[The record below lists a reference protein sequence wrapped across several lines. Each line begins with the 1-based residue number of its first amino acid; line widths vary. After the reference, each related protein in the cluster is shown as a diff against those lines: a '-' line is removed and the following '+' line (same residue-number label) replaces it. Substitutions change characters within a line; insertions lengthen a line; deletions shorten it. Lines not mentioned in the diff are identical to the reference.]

1 MQSARDRARSAPD
14 DGSNEWD
21 LSEEVE
27 DPRERGH
34 ANPPEASVDSSSID
48 TTTHADL
55 DSPAVASTMTNDVP
69 EAMADGTD
77 SSVLTV
83 LGVDPLSL
91 QFSQLWGED
100 AVSEFPI
107 MAGTPEELA
116 KLLDEVH
123 WEETKS
129 AIKRAAQGRQLK
141 RTIIQYLSYYLYS
154 AIAIIGS
161 SSWYPISSKSCERSY
176 STGERI
182 MHAPPLASVVHLHAG
197 FPTVAG
203 FSSSGRRRRGS
214 FLTARVCDRT
224 IKTTAS

>member
-1 MQSARDRARSAPD
+1 MTAITRHNADHTRTMTSSLRGGSLHAAPLQDIPPGMQAALRQYMQSARDRARSAPD

-69 EAMADGTD
+69 EALANGTD

-83 LGVDPLSL
+83 LGSDPLSL
-91 QFSQLWGED
+91 QFSRLLGED

-107 MAGTPEELA
+107 MAGSPDELA

-141 RTIIQYLSYYLYS
+141 
-154 AIAIIGS
+154 
-161 SSWYPISSKSCERSY
+161 
-176 STGERI
+176 
-182 MHAPPLASVVHLHAG
+182 
-197 FPTVAG
+197 
-203 FSSSGRRRRGS
+203 
-214 FLTARVCDRT
+214 
-224 IKTTAS
+224 